1 MCSAC
6 NTAHLCQFDPFDPFF
21 IFTLVFF
28 LPILNLNLIPFE
40 LHMESLI
47 EDAEKSNRTTAITI
61 RLEPKI
67 LESLDDIADRL
78 GIKRATIVGYA
89 IGEYV
94 NRMNAQI
101 NAQETTQRLMVQEL
115 IKVFG
120 PSMQALLESQEQ
132 E

>member
-1 MCSAC
+1 
-6 NTAHLCQFDPFDPFF
+6 
-21 IFTLVFF
+21 
-28 LPILNLNLIPFE
+28 
-40 LHMESLI
+40 MESII
-47 EDAEKSNRTTAITI
+47 EENDKSNRTTAITI

-78 GIKRATIVGYA
+78 GIKRATVVGYA

-101 NAQETTQRLMVQEL
+101 NAQETTQRLMIEEL

-120 PSMQALLESQEQ
+120 PSMKAMLEAQDQE
-132 E
+132 

>member
-1 MCSAC
+1 
-6 NTAHLCQFDPFDPFF
+6 
-21 IFTLVFF
+21 
-28 LPILNLNLIPFE
+28 
-40 LHMESLI
+40 MESLI
-47 EDAEKSNRTTAITI
+47 EENDKSNRTTAITI

-67 LESLDDIADRL
+67 LESLDDISDRL
-78 GIKRATIVGYA
+78 GIKRATVVGYA

-101 NAQETTQRLMVQEL
+101 NAQETTQRLMVEEL

-120 PSMQALLESQEQ
+120 PSMKAMLEAQEQ

>member
-1 MCSAC
+1 
-6 NTAHLCQFDPFDPFF
+6 
-21 IFTLVFF
+21 
-28 LPILNLNLIPFE
+28 
-40 LHMESLI
+40 MESLI
-47 EDAEKSNRTTAITI
+47 EENDKANRTTAITI

-78 GIKRATIVGYA
+78 GIKRATVVGYA

-101 NAQETTQRLMVQEL
+101 NAQETTQRIMIQEF

-120 PSMQALLESQEQ
+120 PSVQAMIEAQEK